1 MGKGAQEEKQP
12 HEGDEGAENL
22 LAGESSTKRIVA
34 KSDGT
39 PAPPDGGWGWVV
51 VMAGFL
57 CNMVLDGIG
66 YSFGILLNPLMDH
79 YNVGKGLMSLVSSSL
94 GQIQVNVKAKSRSNS
109 GQVNVKFRSN
119 KIQGHSLG

>member
-51 VMAGFL
+51 VFASFL
-57 CNMVLDGIG
+57 CNVVLDGIG

-79 YNVGKGLMSLVSSSL
+79 YNVGKGLMSLVSSNSR
-94 GQIQVNVKAKSRSNS
+94 QIQVNVKAKSRSNS
-109 GQVNVKFRSN
+109 SSGQIKSRVIV
-119 KIQGHSLG
+119 